1 MSLRSIYNG
10 MVELDFE
17 KSAQAQVVNE
27 YGPAFADADP
37 DMIKKAADYDYAGRV
52 LAHTVFTDLVKE
64 AVDEEMPYASEDEK
78 KKETDKVVAKAK
90 GEKSEE
96 DDEEYKKK
104 MKGKD
109 GKDGEEDGESEKTA
123 ALQHA
128 ILERMHNDPE
138 YVQAL
143 IAKHC

>member
-1 MSLRSIYNG
+1 MSLRNIYNQ
-10 MVELDFE
+10 MVEQDFE
-17 KSAQAQVVNE
+17 KAAQAQVVEE
-27 YGPAFADADP
+27 YGPSFANADP

-90 GEKSEE
+90 GEAPAE
-96 DDEEYKKK
+96 DEKKDEKKN
-104 MKGKD
+104 
-109 GKDGEEDGESEKTA
+109 GEEDEESEKTA
-123 ALQHA
+123 ALEHA